1 MLRRGGIV
9 TKGTIAL
16 SHRELDR
23 LGVIQSVAARELTQR
38 QAALR
43 LDVSVRH
50 IKRLLRRY
58 RGQGARGLASKH
70 RGKRANNAISDSTRQ
85 WALALVRVHYPDF
98 GPTFAHE
105 QLVEAHGAAFSVET
119 LRQWM
124 LADGLCQARG
134 ARQARIHPS
143 RPRRPAVGELVQIDG
158 SPHDWFEG
166 RGPRATLIVFID
178 DASGR
183 LLALRFVATETT
195 EAYMATL
202 RTYLDHHGRPVAL
215 YSDKHSI
222 FRVNAAEREGELTQF
237 TRALK
242 ALDIEPIHAH
252 TPQAKGRVERA
263 NQTLQDRLVKEL
275 RLAGIDAIDTANAF
289 LPTFIERYNA
299 RFAKPPQQPDDAH
312 RRVRHNAA
320 ELELILTCQYTRKLS
335 KNLTCQFQGRQ
346 YQVTDRGQGHR
357 LRGAAITV
365 CDAFDGQVTLMR
377 HGQVLAHRLVGEH
390 EVPIPVEDDK
400 SVGDRVDQ
408 AKAEQQARR
417 ARKAPA
423 DHPWRRSYKKAP
435 VTPT

>member
-1 MLRRGGIV
+1 V

-23 LGVIQSVAARELTQR
+23 LSVVQSVAARELTQH

-43 LDVSVRH
+43 LDVSVRQ
-50 IKRLLRRY
+50 IKRLVRRY
-58 RGQGARGLASKH
+58 RSQGAAGLASRH

-85 WALALVRVHYPDF
+85 WAIALVRAHYPDF

-105 QLVEAHGAAFSVET
+105 RLVEAHSATFSVET

-124 LADGLCQARG
+124 LADGLWQARG

-158 SPHDWFEG
+158 SPHDWLEG

-178 DASGR
+178 DATGR
-183 LLALRFVATETT
+183 LLALRFVVTETT

-215 YSDKHSI
+215 YSDQHSI
-222 FRVNAAEREGELTQF
+222 FRINAAECEGALTQF
-237 TRALK
+237 TRALHT
-242 ALDIEPIHAH
+242 LDIKPIHAH

-275 RLAGIDAIDTANAF
+275 RLAGIDDIDTANAF
-289 LPTFIERYNA
+289 LPAFVERYNA
-299 RFAKPPQQPDDAH
+299 RFAKTPQQPDNAH
-312 RRVRHNAA
+312 RSVRHSAA
-320 ELELILTCQYTRKLS
+320 ELDLILTCQYTRKLS
-335 KNLTCQFQGRQ
+335 KNLTCQFQGHQ
-346 YQVTDRGQGHR
+346 YQVTDQGQGYR
-357 LRGAAITV
+357 LRGAEISV
-365 CDAFDGQVTLMR
+365 CAAFDGRVTLLR

-390 EVPIPVEDDK
+390 EVPIPVDDEK
-400 SVGDRVDQ
+400 TVGDRVSQ
-408 AKAEQQARR
+408 AKAEQQVRQTN
-417 ARKAPA
+417 KPPA
-423 DHPWRRSYKKAP
+423 NHPWRKSYKH
-435 VTPT
+435 TPSTTA